1 MTNRDGPEH
10 GAGPRPTRGLR
21 ELAADIVDSARDYVR
36 ERENWSPLMNV
47 ALRARAMGARS
58 PVGFLLGLSQW
69 PRVGRIDA
77 LNVFHTARHAHY
89 MLAFDRRSVLLT
101 GWIDEWRLARREGY
115 RFVWSLGA
123 TAAVD
128 LAMFRGWMLPLR
140 IVLARWHRALGRPSR
155 VTVYL
160 SDDTSPLG
168 AFMAHLVRGL
178 PNDARSVCIAHGYYG
193 KLDMPL
199 RYEGTLCDHN
209 FVWDERQVEL
219 FGQTHRGLQVIGLP
233 YDVRAQPGPVETLVF
248 VGVGH
253 PSAEEAVFER
263 SMTCYAG
270 IASIARLHGL
280 RVRYRPHPAERA
292 DPQVMDAL
300 RTRFGELDEQP
311 LPDRLGGPRSVFVGF
326 VSSLLH
332 EASVAGHL
340 VVYVAGHPGI
350 HPLFARDLELD
361 VDDPSAID
369 GWLAG
374 LRPSP
379 VPALPERSAC
389 EPDALE
395 RFRRAVAAIDRPP
408 ADAVSR

>member
-1 MTNRDGPEH
+1 MMYRIGPEH
-10 GAGPRPTRGLR
+10 GTGPRPVRGLR
-21 ELAADIVDSARDYVR
+21 ELAADIVDGARAYVW
-36 ERENWSPLMNV
+36 ERQHWSPRMNV

-77 LNVFHTARHAHY
+77 LNVFHTARHADY
-89 MLAFDRRSVLLT
+89 MKAFDRRSVLLT

-115 RFVWSLGA
+115 RFVWSFGT

-140 IVLARWHRALGRPSR
+140 IVLARWRRALGRPRR

-160 SDDTSPLG
+160 SEDTSPHG

-178 PNDARSVCIAHGYYG
+178 PNDARTVCIAHGYYG
-193 KLDMPL
+193 KLDVPL
-199 RYEGTLCDHN
+199 RYEGALCDHN
-209 FVWDERQVEL
+209 FVWDERQAEL
-219 FGQTHRGLQVIGLP
+219 FGETHRGLQVIGLP
-233 YDVRAQPGPVETLVF
+233 HDARAQPTPVETLVF

-263 SMTCYAG
+263 SMTCYEG
-270 IASIARLHGL
+270 IAAIARRHGL

-292 DPQVMDAL
+292 DPRVMQAL
-300 RTRFGELDEQP
+300 RTRFGELDELP
-311 LPDRLGGPRSVFVGF
+311 LPDRLNGPRSVFVGF

-350 HPLFARDLELD
+350 HPLFVRDLELD
-361 VDDPSAID
+361 VDDPSAVE

-374 LRPSP
+374 LKASP
-379 VPALPERSAC
+379 VPALPDRSAG

-395 RFRRAVAAIDRPP
+395 RFRRAVVAIDR
-408 ADAVSR
+408 ATAGAASR